1 MHPDLITARV
11 RPEPL
16 AGLGTSLTN
25 RRVGGT
31 RPAGVVP
38 CTPQHRRCSLVVL
51 GWSAWCLLFV
61 PSLLAVTVTE
71 ATPAPSPDEM
81 DVVAVRFERPR
92 GPEGI
97 WFVCEVEVML
107 RPGPENRTRFIN
119 RPGVALELGLESP
132 AQAPHRFEFY
142 RAEATAVAVEQGRA
156 VFRFYLPPEVV
167 ARDRLTSDARFFYV
181 ELTLAGRS
189 LPAKRSHVSG
199 SLPHPEALEKF
210 RARVAA
216 EGAVNRGVLRSQAW
230 TPFAAAAGGP
240 AAPTLLSPP

>member
-1 MHPDLITARV
+1 LQTAARSD
-11 RPEPL
+11 
-16 AGLGTSLTN
+16 G
-25 RRVGGT
+25 
-31 RPAGVVP
+31 RPAF
-38 CTPQHRRCSLVVL
+38 QESHRRLAPERHDLPNRVHMSRCRRFGFFALAHL
-51 GWSAWCLLFV
+51 I
-61 PSLLAVTVTE
+61 AVTAGFAVE
-71 ATPAPSPDEM
+71 SGAVFASDEM

-97 WFVCEVEVML
+97 WFLCEVEVML

-132 AQAPHRFEFY
+132 AQSPNRFEFY

-167 ARDRLTSDARFFYV
+167 ARDRLTSDARFYYV
-181 ELTLAGRS
+181 ELTLAGRP